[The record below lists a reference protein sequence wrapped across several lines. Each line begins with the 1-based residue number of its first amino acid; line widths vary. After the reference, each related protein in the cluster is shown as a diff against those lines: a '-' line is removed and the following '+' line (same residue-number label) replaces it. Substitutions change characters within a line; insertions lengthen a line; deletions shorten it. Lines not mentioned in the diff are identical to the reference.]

1 MTLIAV
7 MFDASQ
13 EDEVTMVVFDRDRE
27 ELVRK
32 LPLGDARDT
41 ASPEHLRLHPRH
53 YHGSSN
59 L

>member
-41 ASPEHLRLHPRH
+41 
-53 YHGSSN
+53 
-59 L
+59 